1 LSNIRNDE
9 YRKHIFEKLI
19 ERRQIKQEEIRVRQ
33 EEIQVVDDIL
43 KFINQYQIKHSNDQL
58 TYQQNKEGFKKNY

>member
-1 LSNIRNDE
+1 LSNLRNDE

-58 TYQQNKEGFKKNY
+58 TYQQNKEGFK